1 MIILG
6 DCSKKL
12 FTPGPLLTKLSVK
25 EAMLKDYGSRDVEF
39 IENIDFIRN
48 KLLDIAGVSPVEFT
62 TVIMQGSGTFGNE
75 SVIQTITPRDNSAN
89 YLIIENG
96 AYGQRLKKICQ
107 LLDIKC
113 KMISFPEERAVDL
126 STIENFLTENKGFTH
141 IGVIHN
147 ETTAGVLN
155 DVEGIGQLVK
165 KYSSGNFNNSDFY

>member
-1 MIILG
+1 
-6 DCSKKL
+6 
-12 FTPGPLLTKLSVK
+12 LLTRASVK
-25 EAMLKDYGSRDVEF
+25 EAMLNDYGSRDIEF
-39 IENIDFIRN
+39 IKNIDYIRN
-48 KLLDIAGVSPVEFT
+48 KLLDVAGVSPNEYT

-75 SVIQTITPRDNSAN
+75 SVIQTVTPRDNSAN

-113 KMISFPEERAVDL
+113 NMISFPEERAVDI
-126 STIENFLTENKGFTH
+126 SKIETFLEKNKGFTH

-155 DVEGIGQLVK
+155 DVEAIGQLVK
-165 KYSSGNFNNSDFY
+165 RHSPGNINNSS